1 MPITPKKVI
10 KKKPSSRHVKRP
22 VRSAKRTSGF
32 VKRSSGFAIPS
43 QVISRD
49 VSWLSFNGRVLQ
61 EAEDPRNPLVERIR
75 FLGIFSNNRDE
86 FFRVRVATLLRM
98 SKLGKTAEK
107 MLGEHP
113 EKIMDKIQKVT
124 IKQQEH
130 FETIY
135 QNILKELTAQNI
147 FMINEKELDKVQG
160 KFVKDYF
167 HDYVLQTLVPIMLD
181 STPEFP
187 YLKDKSIYL
196 IIKLIREKKR
206 PNYSVVEIPTD
217 KLPRF
222 LVLPSADDKK
232 YIILLDDVIRYNL
245 DVVFSIF
252 EYKSIESYTIK
263 LTRDAELD
271 MDNDVSKSLV
281 EKIAKGVKKRKKGQP
296 VRMIFDDA
304 MPEDILKYLR
314 TKLKLQKQDRWV
326 PGGRY
331 HNFKDF
337 IDFPRIGRS
346 DLRFHP
352 MPPIDHKDFVG
363 QRSLM
368 KVLKVKD
375 VLLIYPYHS
384 FLHTIELLREA
395 SIDPKVVSI
404 KITLY
409 RVANNSNIINAL
421 INAVKNGKEVTAVV
435 EVQARFDEEANIQ
448 WANNLIEEGV
458 KVVYGVPGLKV
469 HSKLFLITRKERD
482 GMVNYASIG
491 TGNFN
496 ENTAKLYSDFSL
508 LTADKRITNEVA
520 TVFNFYLDNLK
531 KGVYKHLVV
540 SPFSMRR
547 KFMALIEK
555 EITNAAAGKD
565 AYIFLKLNSLVD
577 LELINKLY
585 QASHAGV
592 KIKLIVRGVCSLVP
606 GVKGLSE
613 HIEVISV
620 IGRFLE
626 HGRIFIFCN
635 GGVEKY
641 YISSGD
647 WMVRNLDFRS
657 EVAVPVYDK
666 ELKAEL
672 RKIIDIQFSD
682 NTKSRIIDKKQKNQ
696 YRKTESKVLLNSH
709 DELYKFIKQKKN
721 PPDGKTIINKESIEV
736 RRD

>member
-1 MPITPKKVI
+1 MQKVTA
-10 KKKPSSRHVKRP
+10 KKKAH
-22 VRSAKRTSGF
+22 
-32 VKRSSGFAIPS
+32 SSGNTNPPLL
-43 QVISRD
+43 ISRD

-61 EAEDPRNPLVERIR
+61 EAEDPNNPLVERIR

-86 FFRVRVATLLRM
+86 FFKVRVATLLRM
-98 SKLGKTAEK
+98 TKLGKTAEK
-107 MLGEHP
+107 ILGSNP
-113 EKIMDKIQKVT
+113 DKIMDKIQKVV
-124 IKQQEH
+124 ISQQEH
-130 FETIY
+130 FEIIY
-135 QNILKELTAQNI
+135 QNLLKDFAAQNI
-147 FMINEKELDKVQG
+147 FIISEMELNKAQG
-160 KFVKDYF
+160 KFVKEYF

-196 IIKLIREKKR
+196 IIKLAKEKKR
-206 PNYSVVEIPTD
+206 PKYSVVEIPTD

-222 LVLPSADDKK
+222 LVLPSTDDKR

-252 EYKSIESYTIK
+252 DYDTVESYTIK

-281 EKIAKGVKKRKKGQP
+281 EKIAKGVKRRKKGQP
-296 VRMIFDDA
+296 VRMIYDDE
-304 MPEDILKYLR
+304 MPADILTYLR
-314 TKLKLQKQDRWV
+314 TKLKLHKEDRWV

-337 IDFPRIGRS
+337 IDFPRIGRT
-346 DLRFHP
+346 DLRFPP
-352 MPPIDHKDFVG
+352 MPSVDHEDFAG
-363 QRSLM
+363 QKSL
-368 KVLKVKD
+368 LKVIKGKD
-375 VLLIYPYHS
+375 IMLIYPYHS
-384 FLHTIELLREA
+384 FLHIIEVLREA
-395 SIDPKVVSI
+395 SIDPKVESI

-448 WANNLIEEGV
+448 WADNLIEEGV

-469 HSKLFLITRKERD
+469 HSKLFLITRRERE
-482 GMVNYASIG
+482 GLVNYASVG

-496 ENTAKLYSDFSL
+496 ENTAKVYSDFSL

-531 KGVYKHLVV
+531 KGVYKHLIV

-547 KFMALIEK
+547 KFIALIEK
-555 EITNAAAGKD
+555 EIANAQAGKE

-577 LELINKLY
+577 QELITRLY
-585 QASHAGV
+585 KASRAGV
-592 KIKLIVRGVCSLVP
+592 KIQLIVRGICSLVP

-613 HIEVISV
+613 NIKAISI
-620 IGRFLE
+620 IGRYLE
-626 HGRIFIFCN
+626 HGRIFVFCN
-635 GGVEKY
+635 GGDEKY

-657 EVAVPVYDK
+657 EVAVPIYDK
-666 ELKAEL
+666 ELKIEM
-672 RKIIDIQFSD
+672 RKILDIQFSD
-682 NTKSRIIDKKQKNQ
+682 NTKSRILDKKQKNQ
-696 YRKTESKVLLNSH
+696 YLKTGSDVLINSH
-709 DELYKFIKQKKN
+709 DELYKFIKQKKAELK
-721 PPDGKTIINKESIEV
+721 PIIKTHK
-736 RRD
+736 

>member
-1 MPITPKKVI
+1 MLKKKV
-10 KKKPSSRHVKRP
+10 S
-22 VRSAKRTSGF
+22 
-32 VKRSSGFAIPS
+32 IPI
-43 QVISRD
+43 ISRD

-61 EAEDPRNPLVERIR
+61 EAEDNRNPLVERIR

-98 SKLGKTAEK
+98 SKVGKTAVK
-107 MLGEHP
+107 VIDEHP
-113 EKIMDKIQKVT
+113 EKIMDKIQKII

-130 FETIY
+130 FEIIY
-135 QNILKELTAQNI
+135 KNILKDLATEKI
-147 FMINEKELDKVQG
+147 FMINEKELNTMQG

-167 HDYVLQTLVPIMLD
+167 HDHVLQTLVPIMLD
-181 STPEFP
+181 STPQFP

-196 IIKLIREKKR
+196 IIKLIQRNKK
-206 PNYSVVEIPTD
+206 PKYAVVEIPTD
-217 KLPRF
+217 KLSRF
-222 LVLPSADDKK
+222 LALPSMDDNR
-232 YIILLDDVIRYNL
+232 YIILLDDVIRHNL
-245 DVVFSIF
+245 DDVFSIF
-252 EYKSIESYTIK
+252 QYDTIESYTIK

-271 MDNDVSKSLV
+271 LDNDVSKSLV
-281 EKIAKGVKKRKKGQP
+281 EKIAKGVKSRKKGQP
-296 VRMIFDDA
+296 VRMIYDEE
-304 MPEDILKYLR
+304 MPDDILKYLR

-337 IDFPRIGRS
+337 IDFPKVGRS

-352 MPPIDHKDFVG
+352 MPPTDHPDFAG
-363 QRSLM
+363 QKSLM
-368 KVLKVKD
+368 KVLKEKD
-375 VLLIYPYHS
+375 VMLIYPYHS

-435 EVQARFDEEANIQ
+435 EVQARFDEEANIK
-448 WANNLIEEGV
+448 WADNLIEEGV

-469 HSKLFLITRKERD
+469 HSKLFLITRKERE

-496 ENTAKLYSDFSL
+496 ENTAKIYSDISL

-520 TVFNFYLDNLK
+520 TVFHFYLDNLK
-531 KGVYKHLVV
+531 KGSYKHLLV

-547 KFMALIEK
+547 KFLALIEK
-555 EITNAAAGKD
+555 EIVNAKAGKK
-565 AYIFLKLNSLVD
+565 AYIHIKLNSLVD
-577 LELINKLY
+577 ETLILRLY
-585 QASHAGV
+585 KASQAGV
-592 KIKLIVRGVCSLVP
+592 KIKLIIRGICSLVP

-613 HIEVISV
+613 NIEAISV
-620 IGRFLE
+620 VGRFLE

-635 GGVEKY
+635 NGDEKY
-641 YISSGD
+641 FISSAD

-657 EVAVPVYDK
+657 EVAVPIYHK
-666 ELKAEL
+666 ELKATL
-672 RKIIDIQFSD
+672 RKIMDIQWAD
-682 NTKSRIIDKKQKNQ
+682 NTKARILDKKQKND
-696 YRKTESKVLLNSH
+696 YRITDSKVLLNSH
-709 DELYKFIKQKKN
+709 DELYKFIKQHKDHPVENMKQK
-721 PPDGKTIINKESIEV
+721 PKVTSREV
-736 RRD
+736 RRH

>member
-1 MPITPKKVI
+1 MI
-10 KKKPSSRHVKRP
+10 KKKPHAVGITIKMQ
-22 VRSAKRTSGF
+22 T
-32 VKRSSGFAIPS
+32 
-43 QVISRD
+43 ISRD

-61 EAEDPRNPLVERIR
+61 EAEDHRNPLVERVR

-98 SKLGKTAEK
+98 SKLGKTAVK
-107 MLGEHP
+107 VIGEHP
-113 EKIMDKIQKVT
+113 EKIMDKIQKIT
-124 IKQQEH
+124 ILQQQH

-135 QNILKELTAQNI
+135 QNLLKELASQNI
-147 FMINEKELDKVQG
+147 FIINEKELDKVQG

-167 HDYVLQTLVPIMLD
+167 HDHVLQTLVPIMLD

-196 IIKLIREKKR
+196 IIKLVREKKR
-206 PNYSVVEIPTD
+206 ARYSVVEIPTD
-217 KLPRF
+217 KLSRF
-222 LVLPSADDKK
+222 LVLPSTDDKK

-245 DVVFSIF
+245 DDVFSIF
-252 EYKSIESYTIK
+252 QFDSIESYTIK

-281 EKIAKGVKKRKKGQP
+281 EKIAKGVKSRKKGQP
-296 VRMIFDDA
+296 VRMIYDNE
-304 MPEDILKYLR
+304 MPDDILKYLR

-346 DLRFHP
+346 DLRFHT

-363 QRSLM
+363 QKSL
-368 KVLKVKD
+368 LKVIKAKD

-384 FLHTIELLREA
+384 FLHAIELLREA

-435 EVQARFDEEANIQ
+435 EVQARFDEEANIK
-448 WANNLIEEGV
+448 WADNLIEEGV

-469 HSKLFLITRKERD
+469 HSKLFLITRKERE
-482 GMVNYASIG
+482 GLVHYASVG

-496 ENTAKLYSDFSL
+496 ENTAKTYSDFSL
-508 LTADKRITNEVA
+508 FTADKRITNEVA
-520 TVFNFYLDNLK
+520 NVFNFYLDNLK
-531 KGVYKHLVV
+531 KGIYKHLMV

-547 KFMALIEK
+547 KFLSLIEK
-555 EITNAAAGKD
+555 EIANAKAGKE
-565 AYIFLKLNSLVD
+565 AYILIKLNSLVD
-577 LELINKLY
+577 QELISRLY
-585 QASHAGV
+585 KASQAGV
-592 KIKLIVRGVCSLVP
+592 KIKLIIRGICSLVP
-606 GVKGLSE
+606 GIKGLSE
-613 HIEVISV
+613 NIEAISI

-626 HGRIFIFCN
+626 HGRIFVFCN
-635 GGVEKY
+635 NDDEKY
-641 YISSGD
+641 YISSAD

-657 EVAVPVYDK
+657 EVAVPIYDN
-666 ELKAEL
+666 ELKATL
-672 RKIIDIQFSD
+672 RKIIDIQYSD
-682 NTKSRIIDKKQKNQ
+682 NTKSRILDKKQKNQ
-696 YRKTESKVLLNSH
+696 YRKTDSEVLLNSH
-709 DELYKFIKQKKN
+709 DELYKFFKHHKIEIK
-721 PPDGKTIINKESIEV
+721 PVVKTVK
-736 RRD
+736 